1 LSSWDICGPWSIYLG
16 NSGLKRKRKEKKVI
30 KESTIQENWKK
41 CYIVELVV
49 GFFFEDDVNCK
60 RQ

>member
-16 NSGLKRKRKEKKVI
+16 NSGLKRKRKEKES

-49 GFFFEDDVNCK
+49 GFFEDVYCW